1 MLKPCGVV
9 EPCSPRGPVY
19 SGKLRARAIELY
31 SDAVK
36 PGYIGWH
43 DLQSTLHKEF
53 PSEFPKVADDL
64 PSPETVIAWVRK
76 YPDAVER
83 LRELRAQQAIPNQCV
98 PWVPVYPSTYQPR
111 SVSAVPNS
119 GIISCDINALLT
131 QFMAVAAVAIMAHCV
146 NSWVV
151 D

>member
-76 YPDAVER
+76 YPDAPER
-83 LRELRAQQAIPNQCV
+83 LRDLRVQQAPPAQEM
-98 PWVPVYPSTYQPR
+98 PWASAYPSAYQSRPTLWT
-111 SVSAVPNS
+111 PNA
-119 GIISCDINALLT
+119 GVISWDINALFT
-131 QFMAVAAVAIMAHCV
+131 QFMAVVAVAIMGRCV
-146 NSWVV
+146 RSWIA